1 MALAKVIVVL
11 DKDVNVR
18 DPRKRGGWR

>member
-1 MALAKVIVVL
+1 MSLAKVIVVV

-18 DPRKRGGWR
+18 DPRRRGGWL

>member
-1 MALAKVIVVL
+1 MSLAKVIVVL

-18 DPRKRGGWR
+18 DPKEACGWR